1 MSIKLQQKGDTIVE
15 VLIALAILSLA
26 FVISYATASSALI
39 DSQNSQEHS
48 MALEY
53 LDTQAELLRYSAS
66 QISQGIIPSS
76 EFSTGGKAFCLSI
89 PLTVSTVS
97 TAQNVDYIPFTNSL
111 PEFQYQAGITPSDYP
126 PQCQVGSGFKYY
138 IAIQPGPQNND
149 FQLWLWWYGLG
160 SLGVQQERISYRI
173 YQ

>member
-1 MSIKLQQKGDTIVE
+1 MKLQQRGDTIVE

-26 FVISYATASSALI
+26 FVISYVTANSALI

-53 LDTQAELLRYSAS
+53 LDTQAELLRYAAS
-66 QISQGIIPSS
+66 QVNQAIIPAS
-76 EFSTGGKAFCLSI
+76 EFSTGGKAFCLSVPMTIGAI
-89 PLTVSTVS
+89 P
-97 TAQNVDYIPFTNSL
+97 TAKNVDYIPFTNSL
-111 PEFQYQAGITPSDYP
+111 PDFQYKSTILTSDYP
-126 PQCQVGSGFKYY
+126 IQCQVGSGFKYY
-138 IAIQPGPQNND
+138 LAIQPGPKNND
-149 FQLWLWWYGLG
+149 FQIWLWWYGLG